1 SQSWSERKRRILIIC
16 PSALRKQWVNELED
30 KFYLKAEVLDN
41 ISYNKKAKAGVI
53 NPFDNVDTIKVC
65 SYQFARKKAEEI
77 QLTSWD
83 LVVLDEA
90 HFLRNSYKFGNV
102 TAKTIK
108 DAIRDYK
115 KVLLTATPLQNRLD
129 ELYGLVSFIDPEI

>member
-1 SQSWSERKRRILIIC
+1 MIAVKSLYSKGAYLADKVGLSKTIEAGILLSQSWSERKRRILIIC

-41 ISYNKKAKAGVI
+41 ISYNKQAKSGI
-53 NPFDNVDTIKVC
+53 KNPFDYGHTIKRG
-65 SYQFARKKAEEI
+65 SYQFARKRAEEI

-90 HFLRNSYKFGNV
+90 HYLRN
-102 TAKTIK
+102 
-108 DAIRDYK
+108 
-115 KVLLTATPLQNRLD
+115 
-129 ELYGLVSFIDPEI
+129 